1 MINRQLYVILVEV
14 IKGKQV
20 NSMEL
25 KQLEAF
31 VKVVELQSFSKA
43 AEKLYLTQ
51 PTISA
56 HIVSLEKE
64 FDTKFLDRTTKN
76 VRTTVAGERLYEYA
90 KEMLAIKE
98 ELYQGFGKEGK
109 EEQRIEIAGSTI
121 PSHYIIPELIQSFQ
135 KENAK
140 VCFTINQGD
149 SDYVIGEILKHRA
162 AIGFVGF
169 KSNVDKLRYIPFY
182 EDKLVVVT
190 PNEKHYQALLES
202 NCSFEEL
209 MKEPIILRE
218 NGSGT
223 KKSAQRFL
231 ESKNVAIEKLNVVAY
246 INDQEIIKKSVS
258 RGMGIT
264 IMSKK
269 AALDYVE
276 DGKILL
282 YELEDEK
289 VTRKLYIVYAKRKK
303 FNWLEKKFIDFCSQ
317 FYEGKK

>member
-1 MINRQLYVILVEV
+1 
-14 IKGKQV
+14 
-20 NSMEL
+20 MEL

-43 AEKLYLTQ
+43 AERLYLTQ

-64 FDTKFLDRTTKN
+64 FGLKFLDRTTKN

-90 KEMLAIKE
+90 KEILAIKE
-98 ELYQGFGKEGK
+98 ELYQGFGREGK
-109 EEQRIEIAGSTI
+109 EEQSIDIAGSTI
-121 PSHYIIPELIQSFQ
+121 PSQYILPELIQAYQ

-140 VCFTINQGD
+140 VRFTINHGD
-149 SDYVIGEILKHRA
+149 SDHVIGEILKHRA
-162 AIGFVGF
+162 TIGFVGI
-169 KSNVDKLRYIPFY
+169 KSKDDRLRYIPFY

-190 PNEKHYQALLES
+190 PNEDHYRELLEGD
-202 NCSFEEL
+202 CSFEEL

-223 KKSAQRFL
+223 KKTAERFL
-231 ESKNVAIEKLNVVAY
+231 ESKNIDIEKLNVVAM

-282 YELEDEK
+282 YEPEDKK
-289 VTRKLYIVYAKRKK
+289 VTRTLYIVYAKRKK
-303 FNWLEKKFIDFCSQ
+303 FNRLERTFIDFCSQ
-317 FYEGKK
+317 YYVQ

>member
-1 MINRQLYVILVEV
+1 
-14 IKGKQV
+14 
-20 NSMEL
+20 MEL

-31 VKVVELQSFSKA
+31 VNVVELQSFSKA

-56 HIVSLEKE
+56 HIVSLENE
-64 FDTKFLDRTTKN
+64 FGTRFLDRTTKN

-98 ELYQGFGKEGK
+98 ELYQGFGREGK
-109 EEQRIEIAGSTI
+109 EEQRIDIAGSTI
-121 PSHYIIPELIQSFQ
+121 PSQYILPELIQAYQ
-135 KENAK
+135 KQNAK
-140 VCFTINQGD
+140 VRFSIKQGD
-149 SDYVIGEILKHRA
+149 SEQVIGELLKHKA
-162 AIGFVGF
+162 VIGFVGI
-169 KSNVDKLRYIPFY
+169 KSKDDRLRYIPFY

-190 PNEKHYQALLES
+190 PNEKHYKDLLEG

-223 KKSAQRFL
+223 KKTAERFL
-231 ESKNVAIEKLNVVAY
+231 ESKNVDIKKLNVVAF

-269 AALDYVE
+269 AALDYVD
-276 DGKILL
+276 DGKMLI
-282 YELEDEK
+282 YEPEGDK
-289 VTRKLYIVYAKRKK
+289 VTRNLYIVYVKRKK
-303 FNWLEKKFIDFCSQ
+303 FDRLEKKFIEFCCQ
-317 FYEGKK
+317 FYGQ

>member
-1 MINRQLYVILVEV
+1 
-14 IKGKQV
+14 
-20 NSMEL
+20 MEL

-31 VKVVELQSFSKA
+31 VNVVELQSFSKA
-43 AEKLYLTQ
+43 AQKLYLTQ

-64 FDTKFLDRTTKN
+64 FNTKFLDRTTKT
-76 VRTTVAGERLYEYA
+76 VQTTLAGERLYEYA
-90 KEMLAIKE
+90 KEMLNIRE
-98 ELYQGFGKEGK
+98 ELYQGFGRDSK
-109 EEQRIEIAGSTI
+109 EEQRISIAGSTI
-121 PSHYIIPELIQSFQ
+121 PSQYILPELIQAFQ
-135 KENAK
+135 KQNDK

-149 SDYVIGEILKHRA
+149 SENVISEILKHRTS
-162 AIGFVGF
+162 IGFVGM
-169 KSNVDKLRYIPFY
+169 KSKDDRLRYIPFY

-190 PNEKHYQALLES
+190 PNEKHYQELLEGD
-202 NCSFEEL
+202 CSFETL

-223 KKSAQRFL
+223 KKTAERFL
-231 ESKNVAIEKLNVVAY
+231 ESKNIELHKLNVVAF

-276 DGKILL
+276 DGKVLL
-282 YELEDEK
+282 YEPNEK
-289 VTRKLYIVYAKRKK
+289 KVSRNLYIVYAKRKK
-303 FNWLEKKFIDFCSQ
+303 LDRLEKRFIDFCCQ
-317 FYEGKK
+317 FYGQ

>member
-1 MINRQLYVILVEV
+1 
-14 IKGKQV
+14 
-20 NSMEL
+20 MEL

-64 FDTKFLDRTTKN
+64 FNTKFLDRTTKN

-121 PSHYIIPELIQSFQ
+121 PSQYILPELIQAFQ
-135 KENAK
+135 KQNTK

-149 SDYVIGEILKHRA
+149 SDHVIGEILKHRA
-162 AIGFVGF
+162 SIGFVGI
-169 KSNVDKLRYIPFY
+169 KSKVDRLRYIPFY

-190 PNEKHYQALLES
+190 PNEKHYQELLER
-202 NCSFEEL
+202 NCPFEEL
-209 MKEPIILRE
+209 MQEPIILRE

-223 KKSAQRFL
+223 KKTAQKFL
-231 ESKNVAIEKLNVVAY
+231 ESKNVDIEKLNVVAY

-276 DGKILL
+276 DGKILI
-282 YELEDEK
+282 YEPEDEK
-289 VTRKLYIVYAKRKK
+289 VTRNLYVVYAKRKK
-303 FNWLEKKFIDFCSQ
+303 LSRLEKKFIEFCCQ
-317 FYEGKK
+317 FYVE